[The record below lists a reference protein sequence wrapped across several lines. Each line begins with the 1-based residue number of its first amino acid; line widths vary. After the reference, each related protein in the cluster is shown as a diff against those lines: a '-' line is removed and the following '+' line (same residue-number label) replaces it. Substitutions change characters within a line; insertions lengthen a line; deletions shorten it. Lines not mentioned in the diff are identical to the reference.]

1 MRAHLCARARRYLLL
16 SALLACLTQRR
27 DYAHTPGGKLFHVCQ
42 VFPRTRCKCN
52 QIAATLFNGTT
63 DCAAH
68 PPVAH
73 PPSIPQTIDNDIG
86 LIDKSFGFDTAVE
99 QALVPL
105 TCAHT
110 EALAAKNGALFY
122 GCLRHSRPLMG
133 AAVLLC
139 VLCSPH
145 SPRVLPRPLI
155 LTRLQAWGWSN

>member
-1 MRAHLCARARRYLLL
+1 MHTLRGASCFM
-16 SALLACLTQRR
+16 SA
-27 DYAHTPGGKLFHVCQ
+27 
-42 VFPRTRCKCN
+42 KCSHAP
-52 QIAATLFNGTT
+52 AASVVWLRPPFFYGTT

>member
-1 MRAHLCARARRYLLL
+1 MAPPTALLTRLLPLAHLFL
-16 SALLACLTQRR
+16 
-27 DYAHTPGGKLFHVCQ
+27 
-42 VFPRTRCKCN
+42 
-52 QIAATLFNGTT
+52 
-63 DCAAH
+63 
-68 PPVAH
+68 
-73 PPSIPQTIDNDIG
+73 IPQTIDNDIG

-110 EALAAKNGALFY
+110 EALAAKNGALFS

-139 VLCSPH
+139 VLCSLH
-145 SPRVLPRPLI
+145 SPRVLPRPL